1 MSKKQPKYYVV
12 WKGRMTGIFTSWD
25 ECKAQIH
32 GFYGA
37 VYKSFPNKEQAEN
50 AYKDDSSEFIG
61 KPTEFRTTLS
71 EADLLRIGTPIQ
83 ESIAVDGAWNTQTGI
98 IEYQAVAV
106 STGEK
111 LFHVGPFEDG
121 TNNIAEFL
129 ALVHALAYCKQK
141 EINLPIYSDSRTAMS
156 WVRKKE
162 AKTKL
167 IPSAQNE
174 KLFSLIERAVK
185 WLKGNT
191 YTNTVLKWQ
200 SVAWGENPAD
210 FGRK

>member
-1 MSKKQPKYYVV
+1 MKQKQPKFYVV
-12 WKGRMTGIFTSWD
+12 WKGKTTGIFTTWD

-32 GFYGA
+32 GVYGA
-37 VYKSFPNKEQAEN
+37 VYKSFPSKEHAEE
-50 AYKDDSSEFIG
+50 AYIGNSAEFIG

-71 EADLLRIGTPIQ
+71 EADIVRIGLPIQ

-98 IEYQAVAV
+98 IEYQAVKV
-106 STGEK
+106 SSGEK
-111 LFHVGPFEDG
+111 VFHAGPFEDG

-129 ALVHALAYCKQK
+129 ALVHALAYCKLNG
-141 EINLPIYSDSRTAMS
+141 ITMPIYSDSRTAIS
-156 WVRKKE
+156 WVRKKV

-167 IPSAQNE
+167 TPSPENE
-174 KLFSLIERAVK
+174 KLFNLIERAIK

-191 YTNTVLKWQ
+191 YTNDVLKWQ
-200 SVAWGENPAD
+200 TIAWGENPAD